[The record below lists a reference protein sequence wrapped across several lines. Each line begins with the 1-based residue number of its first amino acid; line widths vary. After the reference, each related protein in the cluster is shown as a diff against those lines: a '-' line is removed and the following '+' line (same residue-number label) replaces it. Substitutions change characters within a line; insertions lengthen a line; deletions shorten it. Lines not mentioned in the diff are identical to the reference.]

1 MSVAVEIH
9 AMTSVLVPFDGSKLA
24 VEALEFAYE
33 RFPDADVT
41 ALFVVDTSVT
51 YQPEK
56 YVGVKLGEIY
66 EQRGKEGEAILE
78 EAEAVAAEFDA
89 PLTTAIE
96 QGRPWQ
102 EILDYVDDH
111 GVDHV
116 VLGSHSRDFLE
127 RFFVG
132 SVAER
137 VVDRIPVPVTLIR

>member
-1 MSVAVEIH
+1 MAVERD

-24 VEALEFAYE
+24 VEALQFAYE
-33 RFPDADVT
+33 RFPEAEVT

-66 EQRGKEGEAILE
+66 EQREKEGEAILD

-89 PLTTAIE
+89 PLTTAVE